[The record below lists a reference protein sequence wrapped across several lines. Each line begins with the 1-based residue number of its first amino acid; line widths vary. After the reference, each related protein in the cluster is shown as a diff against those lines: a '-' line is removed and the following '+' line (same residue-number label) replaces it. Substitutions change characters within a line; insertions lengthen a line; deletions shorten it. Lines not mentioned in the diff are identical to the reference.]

1 MEAAKKCG
9 FNRVVVAPSTI
20 IEGAGLRQDKV
31 KAGGLITSYEGE
43 RFTQVQADEEGRD
56 LAYVYCSGEDP
67 EGI

>member
-1 MEAAKKCG
+1 
-9 FNRVVVAPSTI
+9 VVAPST

-31 KAGGLITSYEGE
+31 KAGELITSYEGE
-43 RFTQVQADEEGRD
+43 RFTQEQADEEGQD